1 MVNSN
6 LFFSGLKSGRCSS
19 VVEARLVRFWEAR
32 NVKHDGELM
41 WMDLLMVDVNGS
53 DFLFA
58 LLSGD
63 LQSNIAP
70 TSSEPYAITTVRSTK
85 AATSSHAR
93 PHGAAFIALR
103 LLSYMQCHEMNLTCL
118 KSCVDFLIFSSFS
131 AI

>member
-6 LFFSGLKSGRCSS
+6 VLFSGLKSGRCSS

-32 NVKHDGELM
+32 NVKRGGELM
-41 WMDLLMVDVNGS
+41 WMDLLMVDVN
-53 DFLFA
+53 A

-63 LQSNIAP
+63 LQSNISP
-70 TSSEPYAITTVRSTK
+70 TSSEPYAKTTVRSTK
-85 AATSSHAR
+85 AATSSRSR

-103 LLSYMQCHEMNLTCL
+103 LLSYMPCHEMNLTCI
-118 KSCVDFLIFSSFS
+118 KSYIAFPIFSSFS